1 MRINATA
8 FIVSLKIRR
17 SGEKMSFC
25 TGDAATDL
33 AIKIVVGAFIFIFG
47 LCIGSFSNVLIY
59 RLPLGLSISKGN
71 SFCPECKHKLSWTD
85 LFPLFS
91 WIFLGGK
98 CRYCKA
104 KISAR
109 YPLVE
114 LLNAVLY
121 VLCYV
126 FISKCSLSLALLGLC
141 AVCTALTV
149 SSFIDAKHQIIP
161 DSMWI
166 TVLIGGVLVYADDII
181 KNGFSWKALL
191 NRIIGFFLVSAV
203 MLALSAAF
211 HGGLGGGDIK
221 LMAAA
226 GFLLG
231 VGSSVLALLLG
242 SVSGLFYLAAKGKLN
257 TESMKSKLPFG
268 PFLSFGILF
277 SVFFGNRL
285 LSLYMS
291 IWK

>member
-1 MRINATA
+1 MT
-8 FIVSLKIRR
+8 FY
-17 SGEKMSFC
+17 

-33 AIKIVVGAFIFIFG
+33 AIKIVAGVFIFLFG

-59 RLPLGLSISKGN
+59 RLPLNLGISKGN
-71 SFCPECKHKLSWTD
+71 SFCPNCKHKLSPAD
-85 LFPLFS
+85 LVPLFS

-98 CRYCKA
+98 CRYCKV
-104 KISAR
+104 KIPVR

-114 LLNAVLY
+114 LLTAVFY
-121 VLCYV
+121 VLCYI
-126 FISKCSLSLALLGLC
+126 FIAKCSLNLALLGLC
-141 AVCTALTV
+141 AVCTALIV
-149 SSFIDAKHQIIP
+149 ASFIDAKHQIIP

-166 TVLIGGVLVYADDII
+166 TVLIGGVLVYIEDII
-181 KNGFSWKALL
+181 KNGFVWKALL

-203 MLALSAAF
+203 MLVLAAAF

-231 VGSSVLALLLG
+231 AGGSVFALLLG
-242 SVSGLFYLAAKGKLN
+242 SVLGLFYLAAKGKLN
-257 TESMKSKLPFG
+257 AKNMKSKLPFG
-268 PFLSFGILF
+268 PFLSIGIVF
-277 SVFFGNRL
+277 SLFFGDRL

>member
-1 MRINATA
+1 MT
-8 FIVSLKIRR
+8 FY
-17 SGEKMSFC
+17 

-33 AIKIVVGAFIFIFG
+33 AIKISVGVFIFLFG

-59 RLPLGLSISKGN
+59 RLPLELDISKGS
-71 SFCPECKHKLSWTD
+71 SFCPSCKHKLSWTD
-85 LFPLFS
+85 LVPLFS
-91 WIFLGGK
+91 WLFLGGK

-104 KISAR
+104 KIPAR

-114 LLNAVLY
+114 LLNAVFY

-126 FISKCSLSLALLGLC
+126 FLTKYSLDLALLGFC
-141 AVCTALTV
+141 AVCTALIV
-149 SSFIDAKHQIIP
+149 ASFIDAKHQIIP

-166 TVLIGGVLVYADDII
+166 TVLIGGISVYADDII

-203 MLALSAAF
+203 MLALAAAF

-231 VGSSVLALLLG
+231 VANSIMALLLG
-242 SVSGLFYLAAKGKLN
+242 SVLGLFYLAAKGKLN
-257 TESMKSKLPFG
+257 AKSMKSKLPFG
-268 PFLSFGILF
+268 PFLSIGIIFAL
-277 SVFFGNRL
+277 FFGSRL
-285 LSLYMS
+285 MALYMG